1 MATTTTTAAQLGVS
15 QRALD
20 LCLDADLIDLHI
32 DTFIPV
38 RIWGYD
44 VTKRHG
50 LGVLRGHFFGHLDL
64 PRMDE
69 QGVTGAMWSL
79 TTNPF
84 RTESSRFRILQK
96 NRARYEAMI
105 AASNGRMVVTC
116 TPDAYA
122 RARASGLHA
131 VLPVIQGA
139 NALSGAPD
147 LDVWLADRW
156 LTRVTLV
163 HLVDSVYGATSS
175 PLRTH
180 TNQRLSARG
189 KEMVQALD
197 RARIFVDLAH
207 IAAPSFW
214 DAVAAHDASLPLI
227 ATHTGVSG
235 VVPHWRNLEDDQ
247 ILAIAKSRGVVGVIY
262 AANFMGRRGG
272 PQNCEMVA
280 EHLEHIVKVAGEDVP
295 AIGSDYDGA
304 IVPPKDMRDGRGHVR
319 LVDALLTRGWDERV
333 VRKVMGGNFLGSW
346 RRLR

>member
-1 MATTTTTAAQLGVS
+1 MNTTTTAQKLGVS

-32 DTFIPV
+32 DTFIPL

-44 VTKRHG
+44 VMRHH
-50 LGVLRGHFFGHLDL
+50 GVGPLRGYFFGHLDL
-64 PRMDE
+64 PRMAE
-69 QGVTGAMWSL
+69 QGVTGAMWSI

-84 RTESSRFRILQK
+84 RSEANRFKVLQK
-96 NRARYEAMI
+96 NRARYEAMV
-105 AASNGRMVVTC
+105 AASHGKMVIAS

-122 RARASGLHA
+122 QARAEGVHA
-131 VLPVIQGA
+131 VLPAIQGG

-147 LDVWLADRW
+147 LDAWLADRW

-163 HLVDSVYGATSS
+163 HLVDSVYGQSSS
-175 PLRTH
+175 PLSLRQI
-180 TNQRLSARG
+180 QRLSARG
-189 KEMVQALD
+189 KEIVQALD
-197 RARIFVDLAH
+197 RARVFVDLAH

-214 DAVAAHDASLPLI
+214 DAVEAHDPTLPLI

-235 VVPHWRNLEDDQ
+235 VVPHWRNLDDAQ
-247 ILAIAKSRGVVGVIY
+247 IGAIAKTGGVVGVIY
-262 AANFMGRRGG
+262 AANFMGRPGG
-272 PQNCEMVA
+272 PRNCEMVA

-304 IVPPKDMRDGRGHVR
+304 IVPPADMRDGRGHVR
-319 LVDALLTRGWDERV
+319 LVDALLRRGWNEAA
-333 VRKVMGGNFLGSW
+333 VRKVMGGNFLASW

>member
-1 MATTTTTAAQLGVS
+1 MKTTTTTTAQQLGVS

-20 LCLDADLIDLHI
+20 LCVDADLIDLHI

-44 VTKRHG
+44 VHKRHG
-50 LGVLRGHFFGHLDL
+50 LGLLRGHFFGHLDL
-64 PRMDE
+64 PRMDD

-84 RTESSRFRILQK
+84 RTQASRFKVLQK

-105 AASNGRMVVTC
+105 AASERMVVAS
-116 TPDAYA
+116 TPDAYD
-122 RARASGLHA
+122 RARAAGKHA
-131 VLPVIQGA
+131 VLPAIQGG
-139 NALSGAPD
+139 NALSGAAD
-147 LDVWLADRW
+147 LDGWLADRW

-175 PLRTH
+175 PLSTTRV
-180 TNQRLSARG
+180 QRLSERG
-189 KEMVQALD
+189 KEIVQALD

-214 DAVAAHDASLPLI
+214 DAVAAHDPTLPLI

-235 VVPHWRNLEDDQ
+235 VVPHWRNLDDAQ
-247 ILAIAKSRGVVGVIY
+247 VQTIGQSGGVVGVIY
-262 AANFMGRRGG
+262 AANFMGRKGG
-272 PQNCEMVA
+272 PRNCEMVA
-280 EHLEHIVKVAGEDVP
+280 EHLEHIVKVAGEHVP

-304 IVPPKDMRDGRGHVR
+304 IVPPKDMRDGHGHVR
-319 LVDALLTRGWDERV
+319 LVDALLRRGWTEQA
-333 VRKVMGGNFLGSW
+333 VRGVMGGNFLKSW
-346 RRLR
+346 RKLR